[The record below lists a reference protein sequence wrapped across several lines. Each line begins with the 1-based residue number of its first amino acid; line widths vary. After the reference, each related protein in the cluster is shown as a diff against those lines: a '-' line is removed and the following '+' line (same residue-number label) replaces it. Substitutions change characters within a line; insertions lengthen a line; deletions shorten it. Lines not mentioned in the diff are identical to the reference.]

1 MSQQRWVARSLA
13 VVVVAGGLFVACGS
27 GDDDNSTL
35 GGTVLEPGG
44 TSITGDLASANT
56 NGDTSLAGFTVKAES
71 DRAVTATT
79 DAAGGFTLVDAP
91 TGDLLVTFTRGA
103 CSSSFALSNVISR
116 SAFTIGGIAI
126 ACNSATVGSIVESFR
141 AVINDD
147 PPGPA
152 SPINACVRVGDDNQF
167 RLVDGSSATITDQ
180 GNAPANFELLA
191 EENLIEVTGNRPAVG
206 EAGTLDATL
215 IHIVE
220 GDVIDPCSRDGLP
233 PT

>member
-1 MSQQRWVARSLA
+1 MTQSRWFGRSLA
-13 VVVVAGGLFVACGS
+13 ALVVAGGLFVACG
-27 GDDDNSTL
+27 GDDDDSSL
-35 GGTVLEPGG
+35 GGTVLDPGG
-44 TSITGDLASANT
+44 STITGDLASANT
-56 NGDTSLAGFTVKAES
+56 NGDTSLAGFTVEAES

-79 DAAGGFTLVDAP
+79 DAAGGFTLTDAP
-91 TGDLLVTFTRGA
+91 TGNLLVTFTRGA
-103 CSSSFALSNVISR
+103 CSASFALSNVISR
-116 SAFTIGGIAI
+116 SSFTLGGITI
-126 ACNSATVGSIVESFR
+126 ACNSATVGSIAETFR

-152 SPINACVRVGDDNQF
+152 TPINACVRVGDDNQF
-167 RLVDGSSATITDQ
+167 RLVDGSSASITDQ
-180 GNAPANFELLA
+180 GGAPATFELLA

>member
-1 MSQQRWVARSLA
+1 MKQPRWSGRSLA
-13 VVVVAGGLFVACGS
+13 AVMVAGGLFIACG
-27 GDDDNSTL
+27 GDDDDSTL
-35 GGTVLEPGG
+35 GGTVLDPGG
-44 TSITGDLASANT
+44 STIAGDIATANT
-56 NGDTSLAGFTVKAES
+56 NGDTSLAGFTVEAES

-79 DAAGGFTLVDAP
+79 DAAGGFTLIDAP
-91 TGDLLVTFTRGA
+91 PGDLLVTFTRGA
-103 CSSSFALSNVISR
+103 CSSSFVLSNVISR
-116 SAFTIGGIAI
+116 SSLTLGGIAI
-126 ACNSATVGSIVESFR
+126 ACSSATVGSIAETFR

-152 SPINACVRVGDDNQF
+152 TPINACVRVGDDNQF
-167 RLVDGSSATITDQ
+167 RLVDGSTASVTDQ
-180 GNAPANFELLA
+180 GGTPATFELLA

>member
-1 MSQQRWVARSLA
+1 MTQPSWFGRSLA
-13 VVVVAGGLFVACGS
+13 AVVVAGGLFIACGDE
-27 GDDDNSTL
+27 DDDSTL

-44 TSITGDLASANT
+44 STITGDLASADT
-56 NGDTSLAGFTVKAES
+56 NGDTSLAGFTVEAES

-103 CSSSFALSNVISR
+103 CSASFALSNVISR
-116 SAFTIGGIAI
+116 SSFTLTGITV
-126 ACNSATVGSIVESFR
+126 ACGSATVGSITESFR

-152 SPINACVRVGDDNQF
+152 TPINACVRVGDDNQF

-180 GNAPANFELLA
+180 GNAPATFELLA

-215 IHIVE
+215 IHIIE

>member
-1 MSQQRWVARSLA
+1 MTQPRWFGRSFA
-13 VVVVAGGLFVACGS
+13 AVVVAGGLFIACG
-27 GDDDNSTL
+27 GDDDSTL

-44 TSITGDLASANT
+44 STITGDLASANT
-56 NGDTSLAGFTVKAES
+56 NGDTSLAGFTVEAES

-91 TGDLLVTFTRGA
+91 TGNLLVTITRGA
-103 CSSSFALSNVISR
+103 CSASFALSNVISR
-116 SAFTIGGIAI
+116 SSFTLGGITI
-126 ACNSATVGSIVESFR
+126 ACNSATVGSITESFR
-141 AVINDD
+141 AVTNDD
-147 PPGPA
+147 PTPA
-152 SPINACVRVGDDNQF
+152 FEINACVRVGDDNQF
-167 RLVDGSSATITDQ
+167 RDVDGSNATVTDQ
-180 GNAPANFELLA
+180 AGNPASFELLA
-191 EENLIEVTGNRPAVG
+191 EENLLEITGTRPAVG